1 MEIIKAIIILLVIDI
16 FYLLFIAKPIYQK
29 TVLSIQ
35 KTPMDI
41 NIFGALGSYL
51 FLSLALYYFIIK
63 ENKKPFD
70 AFILGLCIY
79 GVFDMTNIAIFK
91 NYDINTALIDTI
103 WGGTLF
109 YLTIYVYR
117 KIYSQ

>member
-1 MEIIKAIIILLVIDI
+1 MEFIKAIIILLVIDI
-16 FYLLFIAKPIYQK
+16 FYLLFIANPIYQK

-35 KTPMDI
+35 KSPMNI
-41 NIFGALGSYL
+41 NIYGAFGSYL

-63 ENKKPFD
+63 ENKKPID

-79 GVFDMTNIAIFK
+79 GVYDMTNVAIFE
-91 NYDINTALIDTI
+91 NYDMNTAVIDTI

-109 YLTIYVYR
+109 YLTIYIYR
-117 KIYSQ
+117 KLYK